1 MRSVIAI
8 FLLAAPALNSQDWS
22 AGSFSGE
29 ANPVLRIVQALAE
42 TKEEQLKPSVYD
54 HDGTKTSYH
63 LSSVRYLGTITRGNQ
78 SFTVATALFIRS
90 SPEGRERPPARG
102 HGFLL
107 LLDKKNRITLYC
119 TMDFPD
125 QVELIGDK
133 LHRIGKMPLESA
145 KPIIADLGLADI
157 PSRTRGFLIEGDAF
171 LPYPFSDRI
180 LKPDIQSNQE
190 GEQGIAPNDRS
201 TPQ

>member
-1 MRSVIAI
+1 MRSVIALI
-8 FLLAAPALNSQDWS
+8 LLAVPALTAQDRS
-22 AGSFSGE
+22 AGSFSGD

-42 TKEEQLKPSVYD
+42 TKEEQLKPNVYD

-63 LSSVRYLGTITRGNQ
+63 LSSVRYLGTITRGSQ
-78 SFTVATALFIRS
+78 FFTVGTALLIRS
-90 SPEGRERPPARG
+90 SPKGRERPPARG

-107 LLDKKNRITLYC
+107 LLDQKNRITSYC
-119 TMDFPD
+119 TIDFPD
-125 QVELIGDK
+125 QVELIGNK
-133 LHRIGKMPLESA
+133 LHRIGKMPFESA

-190 GEQGIAPNDRS
+190 GEQDISPNAR
-201 TPQ
+201 